1 MADDKQPRYLV
12 FKLLLV
18 VGGILGVLLLVQA
31 VRSYDYIS
39 DRMVHEELYRDSA
52 RQISE
57 IIGEAREVGVER
69 PEDLGPVLE
78 KVLREKSFEIAW
90 VRIFNLRGQVYA
102 RAGLATATP
111 FTEDELRRLFDAG
124 ERVVQ
129 TSDTD
134 AGRVL
139 INVRPFRY
147 RWERRR
153 QESPQPPP
161 DRPDADRR
169 GGGGGPILVEIALFW
184 DSAHPIFGG
193 LRRAI
198 LLEIMGAVALLAAM
212 LFIGL
217 RFQNFLRGKQLEQ
230 QLELARTVQQD
241 LLPHDPKAHDNLDV
255 SAICEPAWQVGGDF
269 YDIFTSPGGRVSM
282 ILGDVSGKGLPA
294 ALLMGTLH
302 GAVRSSLSLMDPV
315 DLENASRHLNQ
326 LICNG
331 TAAERFVTMFWC
343 QYDPEEQ
350 LLRYVNAGH
359 LAPYVVHNHESGE
372 PTFCRL
378 TEGGPVLGVIPSA
391 CYEQGVVPFRPGDTL
406 VLYSDGVVEAE
417 NRQDDE
423 FGEERLAAIIDQH
436 ATRPAIVLRD
446 AILSEVRKFSH
457 GAPQAD
463 DLTLLVVRA
472 GAPVGPNDRAERAE
486 LQLA

>member
-1 MADDKQPRYLV
+1 MV

-31 VRSYDYIS
+31 VRSYQYIS
-39 DRMVHEELYRDSA
+39 DRMVYDELYRDSA

-57 IIGEAREVGVER
+57 IVGEAREAEIAR
-69 PEDLGPVLE
+69 PADLGPVLE
-78 KVLREKSFEIAW
+78 KVLRDKSSVIAW
-90 VRIFNLRGQVYA
+90 VRIFNLKGDVYA
-102 RAGLATATP
+102 AAGMPSETP
-111 FTEDELRRLFDAG
+111 FSDAELRRLFDSG
-124 ERVVQ
+124 DPVVK
-129 TSDTD
+129 TSETGG
-134 AGRVL
+134 GRVL
-139 INVRPFRY
+139 INVRSFRY

-153 QESPQPPP
+153 SESPQPPP
-161 DRPDADRR
+161 GGSAADRR
-169 GGGGGPILVEIALFW
+169 GSGGGGGGGGPILVEIALFW
-184 DSAHPIFGG
+184 DSAVPTFGG

-198 LLEIMGAVALLAAM
+198 LIQLMAAVALLGAM

-217 RFQNFLRGKQLEQ
+217 RFRNFIRGKQIEQ
-230 QLELARTVQQD
+230 QLELARAVQQD
-241 LLPHDPKAHDNLDV
+241 LLPHDPTAHENLDV

-269 YDIFTSPGGRVSM
+269 YDIFTSPKGRVSM

-294 ALLMGTLH
+294 ALLMGMLH
-302 GAVRSSLSLMDPV
+302 GAVRSSISIMDPV
-315 DLENASRHLNQ
+315 DLEYATRNLNQ
-326 LICNG
+326 LICEG
-331 TAAERFVTMFWC
+331 TAVERFVTMFWC

-378 TEGGPVLGVIPSA
+378 TEGGAVLGVISA
-391 CYEQGVVPFRPGDTL
+391 ARYEQGVVPFRPGDTL

-446 AILSEVRKFSH
+446 AILSEVRKFSR